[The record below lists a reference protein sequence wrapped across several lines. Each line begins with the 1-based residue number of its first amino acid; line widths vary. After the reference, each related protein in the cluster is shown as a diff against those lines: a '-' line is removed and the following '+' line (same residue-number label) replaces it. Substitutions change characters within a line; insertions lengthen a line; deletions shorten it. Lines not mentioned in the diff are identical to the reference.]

1 MGGISLY
8 YNPYPYYAYTNQYPN
23 WSNANPPSPYHF
35 PRQLAMPTSPTNPN
49 QYPPIN
55 TLKFKTSAK
64 QIQSIM
70 QQAQLLT
77 EKIEGSDQF
86 AHDLK
91 NAAQLSKQDEV
102 EKLISSAGVTTK
114 FEAKYTPDN
123 IRIVLKEGGCC
134 SIAVILYW

>member
-1 MGGISLY
+1 
-8 YNPYPYYAYTNQYPN
+8 
-23 WSNANPPSPYHF
+23 
-35 PRQLAMPTSPTNPN
+35 MPTSPNPN

-55 TLKFKTSAK
+55 TLKLKTSAK
-64 QIQSIM
+64 QIQPIM

-86 AHDLK
+86 ANDLK

-102 EKLISSAGVTTK
+102 QKLISSAGVTAK

-123 IRIVLKEGGCC
+123 IRIVLSEGGCC
-134 SIAVILYW
+134 SIAIILYW

>member
-1 MGGISLY
+1 MY
-8 YNPYPYYAYTNQYPN
+8 YNPYPYYVYVHQYPN
-23 WSNANPPSPYHF
+23 WGVANSSF
-35 PRQLAMPTSPTNPN
+35 PHHLPGQLAMPTSPNPN

-55 TLKFKTSAK
+55 TLKLKTSAK
-64 QIQSIM
+64 QIQPIM

-102 EKLISSAGVTTK
+102 QKLISSAGVTAK

-123 IRIVLKEGGCC
+123 IRIVLSEGGCC
-134 SIAVILYW
+134 SIAIILYW